1 MESSQPKEI
10 PPREENHAT
19 ASASISRFLF
29 TEQCPK
35 FLEEFGWYALFMFIY
50 CVERR
55 MLCSTGRMQLPGFLT
70 TEPCGMST
78 LLPEGKIPCLSQQCS
93 IKDVLNKH
101 LLSSRVS
108 NCMSAARPGLDFPL
122 SSRTH
127 SHKNVTYSQASQ
139 GSQACEG
146 AIINANQLVIRKI
159 SARHKLQSQ
168 ESGQIIPLSAAKL
181 LRG

>member
-55 MLCSTGRMQLPGFLT
+55 MLCSTGRMQ
-70 TEPCGMST
+70 
-78 LLPEGKIPCLSQQCS
+78 CS

-122 SSRTH
+122 SSSTH

-146 AIINANQLVIRKI
+146 AIINADQLVIRKI
-159 SARHKLQSQ
+159 SARHSSRVRSAVVDIAPAWGSLLSSRTLSYQS
-168 ESGQIIPLSAAKL
+168 ILT
-181 LRG
+181 R